1 MDTIAD
7 KMPKEIEERAASWY
21 RAMSCAWTHNEWD
34 WAAASPEIK
43 NIWRINALL
52 EEYRLY
58 KSHLKYSDQ
67 LRTENERLRET
78 PCVAP
83 TFANGKT

>member
-21 RAMSCAWTHNEWD
+21 RAMSCAWTKNEWNWD
-34 WAAASPEIK
+34 EASQEIK

-58 KSHLKYSDQ
+58 RSHLEYSDQ
-67 LRTENERLRET
+67 LRSENERLRAGSECT
-78 PCVAP
+78 RAHW
-83 TFANGKT
+83 NGKT